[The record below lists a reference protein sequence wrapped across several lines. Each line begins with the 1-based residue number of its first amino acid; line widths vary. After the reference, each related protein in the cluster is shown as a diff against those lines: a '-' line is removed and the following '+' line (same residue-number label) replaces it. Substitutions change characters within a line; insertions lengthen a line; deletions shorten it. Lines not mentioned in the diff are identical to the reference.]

1 MTSAAGNGFCPR
13 GIRVSM
19 VKARWAAR
27 QRPGLPDAQEWS
39 TALALAVIQTL
50 LGQRPVA
57 HPNRSKRALAGTC
70 NLCRRGPHLRH
81 LVLGQPCV
89 RLSAGGATN
98 LGAAAARRA
107 GTGEGAD
114 AVAGHTGFW
123 VSSSIPTSRWCAP
136 SPTDFQLSRAAAARS
151 AARRTS
157 SGWMPGTA
165 AMAPF
170 DSRVSGAPA

>member
-1 MTSAAGNGFCPR
+1 
-13 GIRVSM
+13 M

-70 NLCRRGPHLRH
+70 NLCRGGPRLRH
-81 LVLGQPCV
+81 LVLGQPYV

-98 LGAAAARRA
+98 LGAAAARPA

-123 VSSSIPTSRWCAP
+123 VSRSIPTSRWCAR
-136 SPTDFQLSRAAAARS
+136 SSSQLSRAAAARS
-151 AARRTS
+151 AARLTS
-157 SGWMPGTA
+157 SDWMPGTA

-170 DSRVSGAPA
+170 DSRVRGAPA